1 MRTTSS
7 PQKFL
12 RPVQLTA
19 IIFFTVSGGPYGLEP
34 ILNYVGGNLALF
46 LIVLTPL
53 LWSLPTILMVLELNG
68 MMPKNGGY
76 YQWVKQALGLK
87 WGFFEGWWSW
97 MFIFVDLAIYPVLFV
112 QYLSFLFPAITAYKY
127 LVCLFIIWSSA
138 LLNLFGI
145 VPVGKSSVAL
155 GVGVLLPFIILF
167 AYAFVRLNAFL
178 PPVAGSDTT
187 TIGFTAFGMGLFTVM
202 WNFLGWDNASSFVE
216 EVDQPVR
223 SYFVS
228 TAAAFVLIVGIYI
241 VAVVTGTKTG
251 MDAGVLQAQGFP
263 SLGMH
268 VGGWWFGV
276 LLAVGGMAS
285 ALGLFLSILLS
296 VSRVPKAMADDGI
309 LPVGVSKVHQR
320 YNTPYVS
327 IIICAVVVSG
337 MVLWEFADLLI
348 IDVILYSMALFLEFL
363 SLIMLRIRQPDVA
376 RPFKVPFKVAGLITM
391 TVLPMSCVVCALVA
405 LLSTNN
411 LHSNATWFAI
421 AAVITAPLAWWV
433 IERLMKK
440 SVLGFREGNGHS
452 GLMLDAITEPELQ

>member
-1 MRTTSS
+1 MIKSLP

-12 RPVQLTA
+12 RPIQLTA
-19 IIFFTVSGGPYGLEP
+19 VIFFTVSGGPYGLEP

-46 LIVLTPL
+46 LIILTPL

-97 MFIFVDLAIYPVLFV
+97 MFTFVDLAIYPVLFV
-112 QYLSFLFPAITAYKY
+112 QYLSFLFPAIVAYKY
-127 LVCLFIIWSSA
+127 LICLLIIWSST
-138 LLNLFGI
+138 LLNLSGI

-155 GVGVLLPFIILF
+155 GVGVLIPFVVLF
-167 AYAFVRLNAFL
+167 AYAFAHLNAF
-178 PPVAGSDTT
+178 PPLTPTIDSS

-202 WNFLGWDNASSFVE
+202 WNFLGWDNSSSFVE

-228 TAAAFVLIVGIYI
+228 IAAAFFLIIGIYV
-241 VAVVTGTKTG
+241 VAMLTGTSTG

-268 VGGWWFGV
+268 VGGWWLGAA
-276 LLAVGGMAS
+276 LSAGGMAS

-309 LPVGVSKVHQR
+309 LPSVVSKVHESN
-320 YNTPYVS
+320 NTPYVS

-363 SLIMLRIRQPDVA
+363 SLIVLRFRRPSA
-376 RPFKVPFKVAGLITM
+376 MRPFKIPLNVGGLMVMTALPVLCVA
-391 TVLPMSCVVCALVA
+391 CALTA
-405 LLSTNN
+405 LLSTEN
-411 LHSNATWFAI
+411 LHSNATWFAV
-421 AAVITAPLAWWV
+421 AAVLTAPLAWLL
-433 IERLMKK
+433 IKRLMKK
-440 SVLGFREGNGHS
+440 SALGFRAGVHDG
-452 GLMLDAITEPELQ
+452 GLVLDAVVEPD